1 MRIMIMF
8 IVLFCF
14 SLASLSGLGLAYE
27 QPDLEYDHY
36 AMHNSTD
43 NHAHDA
49 ADTQHDENEDE
60 CDDCCCLHSHSF
72 SAPTS
77 PLVFLDI
84 NKSQLGGTLQD
95 NLISSLADQLYRP
108 PRI

>member
-1 MRIMIMF
+1 MF
-8 IVLFCF
+8 IALFCF

-27 QPDLEYDHY
+27 QPNLEYDHY
-36 AMHNSTD
+36 VTHSGVD

-49 ADTQHDENEDE
+49 ADTQHNENEGE

-72 SAPTS
+72 SAPAS
-77 PLVFLDI
+77 PLAFLDI
-84 NKSQLGGTLQD
+84 NKSQSGDVIQD
-95 NLISSLADQLYRP
+95 NLISSLPDQLYRP